1 MSTDQSGANS
11 NTHGLST
18 SDAITSRGAI
28 SGVGGGTILGLL
40 INIIP
45 DASPLKPFVIT
56 LSPSASVV
64 LFGLYVW
71 LESLIRQKRADNAL
85 RDWEQTLV
93 AIIDDRETSN
103 EEREERRKELT
114 DLRTVKV
121 QLKKERFKVL
131 AVNLGGGAPI
141 SKPDRKP

>member
-1 MSTDQSGANS
+1 MSTNQTGANS
-11 NTHGLST
+11 STQRPST
-18 SDAITSRGAI
+18 SDAISSRGAI

-56 LSPSASVV
+56 LSPSASVI
-64 LFGLYVW
+64 LYGLYVW
-71 LESLIRQKRADNAL
+71 LESLIRQKRADDAL

-93 AIIDDRETSN
+93 GIIDDRDTSN

-114 DLRTVKV
+114 DLRTIKV
-121 QLKKERFKVL
+121 QLKRERFKIL
-131 AVNLGGGAPI
+131 SINQGGGTPLSQPSANA
-141 SKPDRKP
+141 